1 MELQHAIKLLS
12 ENRIL
17 DKIDIVDSPAYH
29 ELIRIPALRG
39 VGYFMEQMQEACLD
53 LEESGLEASLW
64 KAKMLLLDIEKAIEH
79 EEREQQEVPPLPP
92 LEQQQQGEPLLLFD
106 DTMQLLFKIT
116 VARYQDK

>member
-79 EEREQQEVPPLPP
+79 EERVYP
-92 LEQQQQGEPLLLFD
+92 QQGGQRSLNGKAFFRQRKSGLPKRIGKKCL
-106 DTMQLLFKIT
+106 
-116 VARYQDK
+116 